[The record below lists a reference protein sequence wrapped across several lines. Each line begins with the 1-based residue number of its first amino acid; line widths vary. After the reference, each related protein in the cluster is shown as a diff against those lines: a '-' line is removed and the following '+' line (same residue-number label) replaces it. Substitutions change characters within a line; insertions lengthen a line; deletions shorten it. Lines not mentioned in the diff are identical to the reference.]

1 MKKTIWGYSVREVD
15 ENFAIMI
22 QQKREMDEELAALK
36 SQVAQ
41 LQAQIAADTCAT
53 DQLQQVQAE
62 VQNYNEE
69 NSRLKQ
75 QAEALSAQLSTLND
89 QNAQLTAENVKLSEQ
104 QDEMDHVSEICRK
117 AYQDMATLKVDT
129 KNTLR
134 NFSQKMLQQL
144 ASYEV
149 QIQDVMN
156 RISEQQQKNKQQFL
170 EAADRVLSD
179 YQDAEAANQAAL
191 TQLQEI
197 SKLRADISQELG
209 VMMEESTAAPAA
221 PASAPA
227 DRPAKKVQVSL
238 KEREAESADP
248 AEKFSVFRILQNAE
262 KHAPETPDGGDLSV
276 M

>member
-170 EAADRVLSD
+170 ESADRVLSD
-179 YQDAEAANQAAL
+179 YQDAEAATQAAL

-209 VMMEESTAAPAA
+209 VMMEESTAATPAA
-221 PASAPA
+221 APA